1 MALERHLRVGAAH
14 ALAVVAHPHEAH
26 PAVLDLDVHRAG
38 PRVERVLHELL
49 HHGGGPLHHLAGG
62 DLVDE
67 VVREPLD
74 RAHSHFFLRAQST
87 MALGTATI
95 RASAQR

>member
-1 MALERHLRVGAAH
+1 MPWPSSRTRTSRTPPSSISTCTE
-14 ALAVVAHPHEAH
+14 P
-26 PAVLDLDVHRAG
+26 G

>member
-1 MALERHLRVGAAH
+1 MALERHLRVGPAH
-14 ALAVVAHPHEAH
+14 AVAVVAHPHEPH
-26 PAVLDLDVHRAG
+26 PAVLDLDVHGPG

-49 HHGGGPLHHLAGG
+49 HDGGGPLHDLAGG

-67 VVREPLD
+67 VVRQALD
-74 RAHSHFFLRAQST
+74 RAHSHFFFRAQRT
-87 MALGTATI
+87 IALGTATM